1 MKSPKEYEM
10 KSKVPGA
17 DLPNYSQKWAKPIRP
32 QKPSDNTQGGDPY
45 WTPGTMPKGGFR
57 SVFCFEKGN
66 PSARGNGDSTKISGT
81 DKPGRKVY

>member
-17 DLPNYSQKWAKPIRP
+17 DLPNYSQKFAKPTRP
-32 QKPSDNTQGGDPY
+32 QSPSDNTQEGDVY

-66 PSARGNGDSTKISGT
+66 PSARGNGNSTKINRT
-81 DKPGRKVY
+81 DNPGRKVY